1 MRAPKLGPSNSRHT
15 PIRRHN
21 HQRRQIALQSPIQER
36 ETLNVQ
42 HVNLI
47 NEQHARNDLGFAFFA
62 PFGHFGVDL
71 GTEFGFDFACVA
83 CEEGK
88 ETLGS

>member
-1 MRAPKLGPSNSRHT
+1 MRAPKLGPSNSRHA

-47 NEQHARNDLGFAFFA
+47 DKEHARDDLRFAFLA
-62 PFGHFGVDL
+62 PFGDFGVDL
-71 GTEFGFDFACVA
+71 GTKFGFDFACVA
-83 CEEGK
+83 REEGE
-88 ETLGS
+88 ETLSS